1 MAQRVGPVRLP
12 DVDGT
17 NASAHEDLSII
28 EVPADAVSFVTG
40 RQGSFLRLVE
50 EEFGALLFFIDFD
63 KANRRD
69 RLEKLAIFGS
79 ERERRGA
86 ELKVMAA
93 IEMKQPGYFTERDSQ
108 RPLQDPQEGFA
119 TDRMSIQE
127 DDYSYALGKG
137 GATRKKIARASGCI
151 IEYIGRFAYLS
162 GLKVE
167 RKR

>member
-40 RQGSFLRLVE
+40 KQGSFLRLVE
-50 EEFGALLFFIDFD
+50 EEFRTLLFFIDFD

-93 IEMKQPGYFTERDSQ
+93 IEMKQPGYFTNHDRTLPPSS
-108 RPLQDPQEGFA
+108 PVEGFE
-119 TDRMSIQE
+119 TDRMP
-127 DDYSYALGKG
+127 
-137 GATRKKIARASGCI
+137 IA
-151 IEYIGRFAYLS
+151 
-162 GLKVE
+162 
-167 RKR
+167 